1 MDKIE
6 KNLWQSCC
14 LVSRIYS
21 TDEDK
26 DGDLSCIFL
35 LVELPLD
42 RSSMQHT
49 CKVCLQ
55 MRPPLMTNYDND
67 EGKNLSTSKRWF
79 LLLPIPRRPWDKTK
93 HIVDSLENW
102 TMWTMLGWKISMGA
116 QSKVSSILPSVIDRC
131 CFFPCL
137 QLFLLHFTDVSY
149 IFIIYKSYIR
159 SLTQTLS
166 TTSHSIKF
174 FSDFLTSNLV
184 RLSL

>member
-1 MDKIE
+1 MTIVTGVILKTMDKIE

-79 LLLPIPRRPWDKTK
+79 LLLPIPRRQWDKTK

-116 QSKVSSILPSVIDRC
+116 QSKVSSILLSVIDRC
-131 CFFPCL
+131 CFFLVCNFSFYTL
-137 QLFLLHFTDVSY
+137 LMFL
-149 IFIIYKSYIR
+149 IFS
-159 SLTQTLS
+159 S
-166 TTSHSIKF
+166 SIKA
-174 FSDFLTSNLV
+174 T
-184 RLSL
+184 